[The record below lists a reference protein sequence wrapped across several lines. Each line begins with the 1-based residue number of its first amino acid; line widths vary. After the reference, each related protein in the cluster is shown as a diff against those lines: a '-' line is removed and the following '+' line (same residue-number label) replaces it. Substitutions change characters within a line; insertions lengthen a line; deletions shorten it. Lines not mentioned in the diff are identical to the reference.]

1 MAQTIALGGFS
12 TKTVQKAAG
21 EFSKPEGYGAILG
34 AGTAVALEKL
44 LFSSMRELFGFAISD
59 GGQTVYVA
67 PDENGNPDTANPLE
81 IAPLMRLLAKAGLAL
96 AGASVYISSKDKMA
110 KFAGLGAMSVA
121 GFHVAEDVLKM
132 FGIEI

>member
-12 TKTVQKAAG
+12 TKTVQKAAS
-21 EFSKPEGYGAILG
+21 EFSKPEGYGAVLG
-34 AGTAVALEKL
+34 AGAAVAAEKL
-44 LFSSMRELFGFAISD
+44 LFSSMRGLFGYAIAKA
-59 GGQTVYVA
+59 GRTVYVA
-67 PDENGNPDTANPLE
+67 PDADGNPDPENPLE
-81 IAPLMRLLAKAGLAL
+81 IAPIMRLLAKAGIAL
-96 AGASVYISSKDKMA
+96 AGASVYIGSKDRMA